1 MPQGR
6 YSCAG
11 MRPPA
16 LGNPASVRLRREVIP
31 LDNRGIDW
39 EGVRVFPEARLA
51 RMGEWNSSSE
61 RPGYNS
67 ADNPIQQAEW
77 SLIGWVSMLPK
88 VTVNY

>member
-16 LGNPASVRLRREVIP
+16 LEKQLQAGRLRRGVIP

-39 EGVRVFPEARLA
+39 EGVRVFPEARL
-51 RMGEWNSSSE
+51 SE
-61 RPGYNS
+61 NGRLRQLVAAAG
-67 ADNPIQQAEW
+67 I
-77 SLIGWVSMLPK
+77 
-88 VTVNY
+88 